1 MIQQETN
8 LDVADNSGAKRVQ
21 CIKVLGGSKRKT
33 ASVGDVIVVA
43 VKEAQPDGRVKK
55 GEVARAVIVRTA
67 KEIRRSDGSALR
79 FDRNAAVI
87 INKQNEPIRNGPTR
101 FVWIR
106 PQPTYGRGMRYS
118 VVEKGPLRD
127 KRPSEGLE
135 GPRAFPA
142 LTFQRP
148 TICSGC
154 FWPKTGCAWWMR
166 PACSKSLRI

>member
-67 KEIRRSDGSALR
+67 KEIRRPDGSALR

-87 INKQNEPIRNGPTR
+87 INKQNEPIGTRIFGPVTRELRGRN
-101 FVWIR
+101 FMKI
-106 PQPTYGRGMRYS
+106 
-118 VVEKGPLRD
+118 
-127 KRPSEGLE
+127 
-135 GPRAFPA
+135 
-142 LTFQRP
+142 
-148 TICSGC
+148 I
-154 FWPKTGCAWWMR
+154 
-166 PACSKSLRI
+166 SLAPEVL